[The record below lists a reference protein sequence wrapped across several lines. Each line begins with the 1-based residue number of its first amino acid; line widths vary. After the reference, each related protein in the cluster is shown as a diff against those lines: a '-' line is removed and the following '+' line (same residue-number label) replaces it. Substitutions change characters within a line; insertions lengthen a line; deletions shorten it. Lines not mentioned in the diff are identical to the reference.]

1 MARRKR
7 QSGFTLLEALM
18 ASGLLAMAAAG
29 ILLPLTA
36 AAASQ
41 TDAQRRVVATR
52 FAADVIERCIA
63 GQQDL
68 DGTVSAVDLGY
79 SESTYKHITAV
90 ITSEVVFEDELILL
104 TVEAFD
110 GDRSITTLKTL
121 AAAAGP
127 AD

>member
-1 MARRKR
+1 
-7 QSGFTLLEALM
+7 M

-52 FAADVIERCIA
+52 FAADVIERRIA
-63 GQQDL
+63 GQDL
-68 DGTVSAVDLGY
+68 NGTVSAVDLGY

-90 ITSEVVFEDELILL
+90 ITSEEVLEDKLILL

>member
-1 MARRKR
+1 
-7 QSGFTLLEALM
+7 M

-52 FAADVIERCIA
+52 FAADVIERRIA